1 MINSVTVFCASST
14 QADKI
19 YKQEANKL
27 GAILAEHNVKC
38 YYGGGRVGL
47 MGELSSSMLEHNGKI
62 VGIIPQ
68 FMVDEGWDNDRVEE
82 IVVPNMQVRKQQLME
97 FPDAIIALPGGC
109 GTLEELLEAITAR
122 QLGLIKVPII
132 IVNVN
137 GFFDPLVAMLEKAVA
152 EKFMR
157 TEHLALWTV
166 VPDSDSVLSAIEDA
180 PKIENA
186 RGIAAM

>member
-1 MINSVTVFCASST
+1 MTHSVTVFCASST
-14 QADKI
+14 QADVI

-27 GAILAEHNVKC
+27 GAILAEHSIKC

-47 MGELSSSMLEHNGKI
+47 MGELASSMLEHKGEI

-68 FMVDEGWDNDRVEE
+68 FMVDEGWDNDQVEE
-82 IVVPNMQVRKQQLME
+82 IVVSDMQIRKQKLME
-97 FPDAIIALPGGC
+97 IPDAIVALPGGC

-157 TEHLALWTV
+157 TEHLALWKV
-166 VPDSDSVLSAIEDA
+166 VPDASYVLDAIENA
-180 PKIENA
+180 PSIENA
-186 RGIAAM
+186 RDIAAM